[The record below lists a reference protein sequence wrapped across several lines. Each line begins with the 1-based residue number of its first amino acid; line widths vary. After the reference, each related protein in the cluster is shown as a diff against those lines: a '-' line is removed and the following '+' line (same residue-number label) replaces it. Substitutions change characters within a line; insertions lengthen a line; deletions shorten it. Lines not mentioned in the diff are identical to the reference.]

1 MNKHFVLLFTLKAA
15 KKNSEGLAPIYLRV
29 TIDGERVEIST
40 KRSVEEKKWNKVA
53 QKAIGNSE
61 EARSLNQFLKTLE
74 QQAYNA
80 YRELIEEKK
89 QLTALNLK
97 NRLLKISETPFMLV
111 EIFKE
116 HNKQMAALV
125 NKQYAPNTLRRY
137 VTVLRILQEFLQWKY
152 QVRDFNI
159 KDIDHSFIT
168 SLDFYLRSVRNCNNN
183 STCKYIRNFKKII
196 LSCVAHGWLGKD
208 PFLNYKA
215 KLEDVER
222 DFLSEEDLETMA
234 TKEFIIPRLI
244 EVRDV
249 FLFCCYTGLSYA
261 DVKSLKY
268 TEIRSGIDGHKWIF
282 TNREKTDEASK
293 IPLLPVPIELI
304 KKYKNHPTCENK
316 GLVLPVMSNQKMNA
330 YLQEIKELCGI
341 NKQLTCHIARHTF
354 ATTVT
359 LSNGVPME
367 TVSKMLGHKSVRT
380 TQIYAKVIDKKVS
393 ADMNMLRDKLEKKL
407 I

>member
-1 MNKHFVLLFTLKAA
+1 LL
-15 KKNSEGLAPIYLRV
+15 R
-29 TIDGERVEIST
+29 
-40 KRSVEEKKWNKVA
+40 
-53 QKAIGNSE
+53 
-61 EARSLNQFLKTLE
+61 
-74 QQAYNA
+74 
-80 YRELIEEKK
+80 
-89 QLTALNLK
+89 
-97 NRLLKISETPFMLV
+97 ISETPFMLL

-137 VTVLRILQEFLQWKY
+137 VTVLRILQEFLQWKF
-152 QVRDFNI
+152 QVKDLDI

-196 LSCVAHGWLGKD
+196 LSCVAHGWLAKD

-222 DFLSEEDLETMA
+222 DFLSEEELAMLSAKQFT
-234 TKEFIIPRLI
+234 IHRLT

-261 DVKSLKY
+261 DVKNLKHS
-268 TEIRSGIDGHKWIF
+268 EISTGIDGYKWIF
-282 TNREKTDEASK
+282 TNREKTEEASR
-293 IPLLPVPIELI
+293 IPLLPVPLELM
-304 KKYKNHPTCENK
+304 KKYKNHPACENR
-316 GLVLPVMSNQKMNA
+316 GLVLPVISNQKMNA
-330 YLQEIKELCGI
+330 YLQEIKELCSI

-393 ADMNMLRDKLEKKL
+393 TDMTLLRSKLEGNS

>member
-1 MNKHFVLLFTLKAA
+1 MNKYFVLLFTIKAA
-15 KKNSEGLAPIYLRV
+15 KQNSEGLAPIYLRV

-40 KRSVEEKKWNKVA
+40 KRSIEVKKWNKVS

-61 EARSLNQFLKTLE
+61 EARTLNQYLKTLE
-74 QQAYNA
+74 RQVYDAH
-80 YRELIEEKK
+80 RELIEEKK
-89 QLTALNLK
+89 QLTALSLK
-97 NRLLKISETPFMLV
+97 NKLLGASDTPFMLV
-111 EIFKE
+111 EIFRE

-152 QVRDFNI
+152 RVRDIDI
-159 KDIDHSFIT
+159 KGIDHSFIT

-196 LSCVAHGWLGKD
+196 LSCVAHGWLSKD

-222 DFLSEEDLETMA
+222 DFLSEQEIEILSSKQFA
-234 TKEFIIPRLI
+234 IARLT

-249 FLFCCYTGLSYA
+249 FIFCCYTGLSYT
-261 DVKSLKY
+261 DVKNLKY
-268 TEIRSGIDGHKWIF
+268 SEINTGIDGHKWIF
-282 TNREKTDEASK
+282 TNREKTEEASR
-293 IPLLPVPIELI
+293 IPLLPAPLDII
-304 KKYKNHPTCENK
+304 KKYQNHPACENK
-316 GLVLPVMSNQKMNA
+316 DLVLPVMSNQKMNA
-330 YLQEIKELCGI
+330 YLQEIKEICGI
-341 NKQLTCHIARHTF
+341 NKKLTCHIARHTF
-354 ATTVT
+354 ATTIT

-393 ADMNMLRDKLEKKL
+393 VDMNMLRSKLEGK
-407 I
+407 

>member
-40 KRSVEEKKWNKVA
+40 KRSIEEKKWNKVA

-74 QQAYNA
+74 QQVYNA

-97 NRLLKISETPFMLV
+97 NRLLKISETPFMLL
-111 EIFKE
+111 EIFNE

-196 LSCVAHGWLGKD
+196 LSCVAHGWIAKD

-222 DFLSEEDLETMA
+222 DFLSEEDLEIMA
-234 TKEFIIPRLI
+234 AKEFAIPRLI

-261 DVKSLKY
+261 DVKSLKH

-282 TNREKTDEASK
+282 TNREKTDEASR
-293 IPLLPVPIELI
+293 IPLLPVPIELM
-304 KKYKNHPTCENK
+304 KKYKNHPACENK

-380 TQIYAKVIDKKVS
+380 TQIYAKVIDKKLS
-393 ADMNMLRDKLEKKL
+393 TDMNALRSKLEKKL
-407 I
+407 F